1 MRVVSFV
8 LLPLLLGMGLHLH
21 LKHIIFFDAILLQ
34 IRQTRVFD
42 DDSGRHV
49 VRDRVGVDLS
59 RSILLSQQPTGVV
72 VHNLVFFD
80 HAVRVNKHNS
90 IEVVLDDVLVN
101 QKLVFSLDNEDTLT
115 LGVLNPIELNL
126 SFT

>member
-1 MRVVSFV
+1 
-8 LLPLLLGMGLHLH
+8 MGFHLH
-21 LKHIIFFDAILLQ
+21 LKHVVFFNAILLQ

-42 DDSGRHV
+42 DDSGSHV
-49 VRDRVGVDLS
+49 VRDRVGVDLGHS
-59 RSILLSQQPTGVV
+59 VLLSEQPTGVV

-80 HAVRVNKHNS
+80 HSVRVNKHDTV
-90 IEVVLDDVLVN
+90 EVVLDNVLVD
-101 QKLVFSLDNEDTLT
+101 QKLIFSFDDEDTLT